1 MFSLAI
7 AEYSDNYPEFIMTSI
22 QDEIIKKYSDT
33 FLTVEIDK
41 IRKDANEQQQN
52 IIKAEKLY
60 NLIDSLGELFH
71 MILVSNS
78 SERRVFSVAL
88 TDTPDEELREILDM
102 GEQYGYLHKSTI
114 GNKQG
119 TGRDRLYILS
129 RILAPHF
136 KLDPTSFAGYKFM
149 KSEILKIA
157 LTNKA
162 YFLKLFSK
170 NLDDSKVEEPSLF
183 DDTFN

>member
-1 MFSLAI
+1 
-7 AEYSDNYPEFIMTSI
+7 
-22 QDEIIKKYSDT
+22 
-33 FLTVEIDK
+33 
-41 IRKDANEQQQN
+41 
-52 IIKAEKLY
+52 
-60 NLIDSLGELFH
+60 

-170 NLDDSKVEEPSLF
+170 NLENNIVEEPSLF